1 MRKFVI
7 GIDYG
12 TESGRVLLADV
23 ENGKEVAA
31 HVTQYPHGV
40 ITSALPGSE
49 RKLKRDWALQH
60 PEDYLRVLIEGIP
73 TVLKSSGV
81 DPAQVIG
88 VGVDFTSST
97 ILPIDEKGIPLCLK
111 DGYRDHPHSWVKLWK
126 HHAAEAEAVQVT
138 ELAVSRKEPFLKRYG
153 GKVSSEW
160 MIPKI
165 LQVVHEAPEV
175 YDRADQ
181 FVEAA
186 DWLVFR
192 LTGNLVR
199 NLAGAGYK
207 GMWHDGFPD
216 NDFFQ
221 ALHPSLEGIAATK
234 LRGEVLAPGRKVGGI
249 RPEIAELTGLLPG
262 TAVAAGM
269 IDAHAAVLGAGVSEP
284 GKMVMVMGTSTC
296 HMLMDSKEKFVEGV
310 AGVVRDGIIPG
321 YYGYEAGQAAVGD
334 LFGWF
339 VKNLAPRV
347 KEVESNGDSGA
358 LHEWLEWKAGR
369 YRPGETGL
377 LALDWWNGNR
387 SVLMDADLT
396 GLLIGCTLSTG
407 PAEIYRAL
415 LEATAFGTRKIIDTF
430 EGNGIPVTE
439 LYAAGGLPKRNHLL
453 MQIYADVTG
462 RSIKVPLSNETGALG
477 AAICGAVAGG
487 GYDTMEE
494 AIRHLAQSGYK
505 VYTPNAEHISI
516 YDDMYQMYLNLHD
529 HFGRDS
535 DQLMK
540 KLKMLSASV

>member
-234 LRGEVLAPGRKVGGI
+234 LRGEVLAPGRKVGGD
-249 RPEIAELTGLLPG
+249 P
-262 TAVAAGM
+262 
-269 IDAHAAVLGAGVSEP
+269 S
-284 GKMVMVMGTSTC
+284 
-296 HMLMDSKEKFVEGV
+296 
-310 AGVVRDGIIPG
+310 
-321 YYGYEAGQAAVGD
+321 
-334 LFGWF
+334 
-339 VKNLAPRV
+339 
-347 KEVESNGDSGA
+347 GDSG
-358 LHEWLEWKAGR
+358 
-369 YRPGETGL
+369 T
-377 LALDWWNGNR
+377 NR
-387 SVLMDADLT
+387 AS
-396 GLLIGCTLSTG
+396 S
-407 PAEIYRAL
+407 
-415 LEATAFGTRKIIDTF
+415 
-430 EGNGIPVTE
+430 
-439 LYAAGGLPKRNHLL
+439 
-453 MQIYADVTG
+453 
-462 RSIKVPLSNETGALG
+462 
-477 AAICGAVAGG
+477 
-487 GYDTMEE
+487 
-494 AIRHLAQSGYK
+494 RHRRRRR
-505 VYTPNAEHISI
+505 
-516 YDDMYQMYLNLHD
+516 DD
-529 HFGRDS
+529 
-535 DQLMK
+535 
-540 KLKMLSASV
+540 